1 VKVEVTLFATLADFL
16 PAGTEGD
23 RAVIE
28 IKDGSTIADLARTL
42 GIPEKFP
49 WIALVN
55 GEESDATRRLV
66 ARDAVTLFPPLA
78 GGSAPPPMVRT
89 DAREHA
95 RLNRF
100 TLR

>member
-1 VKVEVTLFATLADFL
+1 MKVEVTLFATLADFL

-23 RAVIE
+23 HAVIDVQ
-28 IKDGSTIADLARTL
+28 DGSTIADLVRAL
-42 GIPEKFP
+42 GIPDTFP

-78 GGSAPPPMVRT
+78 GGRSAS
-89 DAREHA
+89 
-95 RLNRF
+95 
-100 TLR
+100 